1 MIKILVRNP
10 TYKLAEDEMYRVT
23 RSLLN
28 KGVLINRLRRS
39 IGNLCFETDKCTVVF
54 ISEALDIRGIKVDAA
69 YGFTNEECLYLTRGK
84 SDIPTI
90 SLVDYICELEKGE
103 NND

>member
-10 TYKLAEDEMYRVT
+10 TYKIAEDEMYHVT

-28 KGVLINRLRRS
+28 KGILINRLRRS

-54 ISEALDIRGIKVDAA
+54 VSDAFDLRGIKVDAA
-69 YGFTNEECLYLTRGK
+69 YGFTKEECLYLTHGK
-84 SDIPTI
+84 SDIPMKP
-90 SLVDYICELEKGE
+90 LVDYICELEKGE
-103 NND
+103 NDG